1 MGKVSGGEGHPH
13 SPPKHRLS
21 STLGMAQGTDE
32 PAVYTVDASGG
43 PTQIGDP
50 ANSVFFFFFFLG
62 FFSYIKY

>member
-1 MGKVSGGEGHPH
+1 MGKVSGGEGHLH
-13 SPPKHRLS
+13 SPPKHRPS

-50 ANSVFFFFFFLG
+50 ANSVFFFFFFFR
-62 FFSYIKY
+62 FFFLY